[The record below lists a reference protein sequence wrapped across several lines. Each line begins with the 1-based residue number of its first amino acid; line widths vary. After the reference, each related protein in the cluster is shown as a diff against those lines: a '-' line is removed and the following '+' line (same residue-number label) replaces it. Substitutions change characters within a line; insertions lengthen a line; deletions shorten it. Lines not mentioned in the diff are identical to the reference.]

1 VIDDKVE
8 IDLPSIDPAPL
19 YIDIWV
25 RTGGYT
31 SLRYYGIKEFSISVA
46 NNSEWEY
53 TYGKEEGDSYIP
65 SLYYDVDPSFEDADI
80 TLNISNNF
88 NSPNYVNYL
97 GLTAYDGLKRLI
109 AQKYYTYMRRTQTRI
124 VLPLR
129 GSVDGDRYLPQYFLT
144 GFDYPFRLISRSFNP
159 AEDEHTLTL
168 HGNKF
173 FDEDNATPT

>member
-1 VIDDKVE
+1 M
-8 IDLPSIDPAPL
+8 PGPL

-25 RTGGYT
+25 RTGSSGGVK
-31 SLRYYGIKEFSISVA
+31 YYGLKEFNISVVKDG
-46 NNSEWEY
+46 WY
-53 TYGKEEGDSYIP
+53 DYVYGKEEGDIYIP
-65 SLYYDVDPSFEDADI
+65 SLYNDVDPSFEDADI
-80 TLNISNNF
+80 TLNISNNI

-97 GLTAYDGLKRLI
+97 GLTASDGLKKLI

-129 GSVDGDRYLPQYFLT
+129 GTVDGDRYLPQYFLT

-168 HGNKF
+168 HGNKY
-173 FDEDNATPT
+173 FDENNATPT